1 MRNFWNVFS
10 FTYIQTIKKK
20 SVCFSTC
27 FIILVL
33 AGLVN
38 FQNIKQ
44 LVVEKENVKVIA
56 VINASNININ
66 ENLFKNNNDKYSFK
80 VVNKNLDAIKKDMQV
95 QNLKYSAAVVLSEDL
110 NTFKL
115 YTNDISN
122 NKMINDI
129 GKVLD
134 IMLLKV
140 KSQKLNLSSEK
151 LNYLTT
157 QKEIKLIDLV
167 NENKSINDVKD
178 ASASLREKR
187 LLHVG
192 ISCVILSL
200 VLFYSTIAS
209 STIIEEKSSR
219 IMETLITATKPIALF
234 IGKVLGTCFVCLT
247 QIFLWLL
254 ATFIFTKINNNKFD
268 LLNKFN
274 ISLEVAVYCIVFVT
288 LAYILY
294 CIMLSGLASLAR
306 SISDINIGQVI
317 VIFTVPI
324 CYLLVIFSFN
334 KPTQLKILSLIPF
347 SAPFGMTARLLI
359 SSTVT
364 NTEVFISILLIMITI
379 AVIGYLSSKIF
390 KRGVLRYSE
399 KKSIIKRHVV

>member
-20 SVCFSTC
+20 SVCLSTC

-33 AGLVN
+33 AALVN

-44 LVVEKENVKVIA
+44 LVVGKETVKVIA

-66 ENLFKNNNDKYSFK
+66 ENLFKYNSKYSFK
-80 VVNKNLDAIKKDMQV
+80 VLNKNLDSIKRDMQG
-95 QNLKYSAAVVLSEDL
+95 QNPKYSAALVLSDDL
-110 NTFKL
+110 NIFKL

-129 GKVLD
+129 GKTLD
-134 IMLLKV
+134 IMLLKI
-140 KSQKLNLSSEK
+140 KSQKISLSSEK

-167 NENKSINDVKD
+167 NENKPIDGVKD
-178 ASASLREKR
+178 ASASLRGKR

-192 ISCVILSL
+192 ISCVILSII
-200 VLFYSTIAS
+200 LFYSAIAS

-219 IMETLITATKPIALF
+219 IMETLITATKPINLF

-247 QIFLWLL
+247 QIFLWLISV
-254 ATFIFTKINNNKFD
+254 FIFTKINNNKFD

-274 ISLEVAVYCIVFVT
+274 ISLAVAVYCIVFVI

-294 CIMLSGLASLAR
+294 CIMLSGLSSLAR
-306 SISDINIGQVI
+306 NVTDINIGQVI

-334 KPTQLKILSLIPF
+334 KPEQLKILSLIPF

-359 SSTVT
+359 SNTVT
-364 NTEVFISILLIMITI
+364 TVEVFISILLIMITI
-379 AVIGYLSSKIF
+379 AVIGYFSSKIF
-390 KRGVLRYSE
+390 KRGVLRYSG
-399 KKSIIKRHVV
+399 KKSIIKRYVM